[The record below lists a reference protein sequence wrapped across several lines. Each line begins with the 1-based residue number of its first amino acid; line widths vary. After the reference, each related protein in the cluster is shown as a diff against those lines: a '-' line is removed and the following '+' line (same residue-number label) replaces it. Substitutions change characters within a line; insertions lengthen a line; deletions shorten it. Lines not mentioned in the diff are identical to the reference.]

1 MKLKAVI
8 LMLMSAASFSLMQIF
23 VASTSATIPLFE
35 QLFFRNLV
43 ATFVAFMA
51 LRNKKVKLFGKK
63 ENQVKLFLRASFG
76 YLGMIT
82 TFYASGNGNQGDVS
96 TILKMSPFVVTVL
109 AFLFLKE
116 KITKYQIIGLLVAFL
131 GAAFVANPEFNSDIV
146 PILVAMVAAVFSGM
160 AYTMI
165 GALKGKEVP
174 EVIIFYFSFFSTVV
188 TLPLMAMNCVMP
200 TLLEVV
206 LLVCIGIFAALGQIA
221 LTHSYA
227 LAKASEISIYNY
239 SGIIFSMIFGYIFL
253 GKTVQWNSIVG
264 SSLVIVAGC
273 IVFFGSK
280 KSVS

>member
-43 ATFVAFMA
+43 ATFVTYMA
-51 LRNKKVKLFGKK
+51 LRNKNVKIFGKK
-63 ENQVKLFLRASFG
+63 ENQVKLLLRASFG

-96 TILKMSPFVVTVL
+96 TILKMSPFIVTIL

-116 KITKYQIIGLLVAFL
+116 KISKYQIIGLLVAFV
-131 GAAFVANPEFNSDIV
+131 GAAFVANPQFNSNII
-146 PILVAMVAAVFSGM
+146 PILVAVVAAIFSGM

-165 GALKGKEVP
+165 GALKGKEIP
-174 EVIIFYFSFFSTVV
+174 EVIIFYFSFFSTAVTIPFMLMDFVV
-188 TLPLMAMNCVMP
+188 P
-200 TLLEVV
+200 TLLEIV
-206 LLVCIGIFAALGQIA
+206 LLICIGVFAALGQIA

-227 LAKASEISIYNY
+227 LAKASEVSIYNY

-253 GKTVQWNSIVG
+253 GQTVQWNSLVG
-264 SSLVIVAGC
+264 AGLVIIAGF
-273 IVFFGSK
+273 IVYFGTK
-280 KSVS
+280 ED